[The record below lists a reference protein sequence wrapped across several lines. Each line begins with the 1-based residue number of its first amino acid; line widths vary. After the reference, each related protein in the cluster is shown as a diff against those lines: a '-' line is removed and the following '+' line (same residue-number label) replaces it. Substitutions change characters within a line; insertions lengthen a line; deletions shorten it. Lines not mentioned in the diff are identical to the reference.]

1 MGTDSPTK
9 LSVIDE
15 EKENAS
21 GDESGN
27 SIILQN
33 QNSFNNFNNYNRSS
47 YNNLKDEKIKTFFY
61 KSVIKIF

>member
-1 MGTDSPTK
+1 MGTESPTK

-27 SIILQN
+27 STLLLN
-33 QNSFNNFNNYNRSS
+33 QNSFINYNKNS
-47 YNNLKDEKIKTFFY
+47 NTNLNDEKIKTFFY
-61 KSVIKIF
+61 KSVIKIK

>member
-1 MGTDSPTK
+1 MGTESPTK

-27 SIILQN
+27 STLLLN
-33 QNSFNNFNNYNRSS
+33 QNSFINYNKNS
-47 YNNLKDEKIKTFFY
+47 NTNLNDEKIKSFFY
-61 KSVIKIF
+61 KSVIKIK